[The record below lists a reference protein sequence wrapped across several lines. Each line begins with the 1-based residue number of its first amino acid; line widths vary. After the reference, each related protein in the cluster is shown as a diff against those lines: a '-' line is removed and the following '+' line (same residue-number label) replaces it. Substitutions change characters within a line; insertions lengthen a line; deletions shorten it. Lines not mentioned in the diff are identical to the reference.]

1 MEAEFTAGQPT
12 HSVAQIA
19 GARFPKLM
27 QKACGAPIATTTA
40 RSQQVA
46 AVAVVAEPAGDMAIA
61 VAATVVAQADLDMA
75 VALATAA
82 VSCPV
87 VDVVART
94 PAVETAAVT
103 AISVATTVASAGQLE
118 QVAPRVAAD
127 SQIAWDTAHSSI
139 AIVAVAVVVAI
150 KAAIQVTVSVHASAA
165 ILDLVP
171 DKTVVAAIAACPIM
185 EINAASDAVC
195 STARNQILT
204 IAHPSAV
211 ALAIN

>member
-1 MEAEFTAGQPT
+1 
-12 HSVAQIA
+12 
-19 GARFPKLM
+19 M

-40 RSQQVA
+40 RSRWMA
-46 AVAVVAEPAGDMAIA
+46 DAVAVAAAAGDIAIT
-61 VAATVVAQADLDMA
+61 VAAPGVAPADLAMA
-75 VALATAA
+75 AD
-82 VSCPV
+82 SCPV
-87 VDVVART
+87 VDVVARML
-94 PAVETAAVT
+94 AAETAAVI

-127 SQIAWDTAHSSI
+127 SQIAWAMAHSSI
-139 AIVAVAVVVAI
+139 AIVAVAVVAAVVAVI
-150 KAAIQVTVSVHASAA
+150 KAANKVVIQDAVSARASVA
-165 ILDLVP
+165 ILVLVP
-171 DKTVVAAIAACPIM
+171 DKTAAAAIAACPIM